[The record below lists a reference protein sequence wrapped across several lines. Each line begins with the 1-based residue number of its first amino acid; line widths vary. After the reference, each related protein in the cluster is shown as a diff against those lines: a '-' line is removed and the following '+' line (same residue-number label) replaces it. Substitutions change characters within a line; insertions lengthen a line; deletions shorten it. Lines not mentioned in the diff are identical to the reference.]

1 MKIKLKNAVEKALDH
16 LLKNQEQ
23 TAACIIY
30 SISNNDSVVFQI
42 LLKEM
47 KVRQYNTLILPQ
59 NQWKALIE
67 HFAMQDKYHWSL
79 RALSRLFPSL
89 ITDYAYEAVH
99 YAAYF
104 KANKNLKL
112 LLNPKFNLDLNAL
125 SPGNGNTI
133 LGNAILGGNL
143 EGVKLLLK
151 MNSVDYTKPNSCN
164 FRPIHVAIWKDEI
177 DVQSPQCIY
186 TTTLRI
192 HYRLKGQTKLL
203 NTHCKFKAQ
212 SLQMQLFSR
221 QLCENPFQ
229 IEDHNQNDFQTCT
242 ILFIK
247 VLSCKS
253 QKYFLKLLESTSK
266 ILTSSSFGLDHKG
279 HVLNF
284 LSFSATC
291 FELTDKAQ
299 TALENLLNTVIIPQ
313 NETLIQID
321 KLHALYCYMISR
333 ACNELN
339 VDKASYYAEL
349 LFNPAAV
356 VNPED
361 KAEACIS
368 LAFLYESLYISRKA
382 ISYLDKA
389 IEICRSSLLPR
400 LATKCFRALVNKINI
415 YQACNKEQDANE
427 CIQHGSLPKSLKDL
441 CLITQQLKFKQHT
454 SFKVTDL
461 VKEVAELEE
470 LSRINFNDAAS
481 IVKHNELKENLG
493 WKYQYFVNTYV
504 FICTHAQDLQTLT
517 HAIQIA
523 ESGLN
528 LFPDPAVAFS
538 IIKNTLSI
546 YAKAELYDE
555 GIQFLQKYS
564 TQYPTSQPHILYH
577 KYVLYSNSANSANND
592 NSAKHAKHA
601 KHAKR
606 KLASKF
612 LKELEQKS
620 QNSKVCS
627 ILYSKAKELD
637 QIVMQKKIKH
647 QSDNEDTIL
656 AALQA
661 LFQQE
666 VNSEEEE
673 EEEVDKYSLQENV
686 EYQSSDE
693 DSILEAL
700 AGLFQAESQN
710 EIEVDLNI
718 THWHIDDQRI
728 ISSNNTTSIANSSS
742 FINSNGLFAIIDEKI
757 LRQLDIVTKQQCQ
770 AALEK
775 GIIHRQK
782 KCSGIKILNLKD
794 NKVIELKLVS
804 RDLRLI
810 ATTLYI
816 NPENKILII
825 FNKLATHSTLQKNIV
840 KSKYI
845 TKNSIC
851 PVNCSEEDKFKNR
864 TEKSF
869 IQPEESTATAQSCS
883 LSEQIHAKVE
893 TKCMIDEFTTLDITD
908 TSDLAESHCEDNEDR
923 EIVGSSE
930 DEGFLLSGRSLL

>member
-1 MKIKLKNAVEKALDH
+1 MKIKLENTVEQALDH
-16 LLKNQEQ
+16 LFKNQVQ
-23 TAACIIY
+23 TATCILY
-30 SISNNDSVVFQI
+30 SISNNDHVLFKI

-47 KVRQYNTLILPQ
+47 KVRQYNALTLPQ

-67 HFAMQDKYHWSL
+67 HFAVEDKYYKSL
-79 RALSRLFPSL
+79 KALSQLFPSL
-89 ITDYAYEAVH
+89 ITDHAREAVH

-104 KANKNLKL
+104 KANKNLQL
-112 LLNPKFNLDLNAL
+112 LLNPKFNLDPNAL
-125 SPGNGNTI
+125 SPANGNTI
-133 LGNAILGGNL
+133 LANAILGGNL
-143 EGVKLLLK
+143 EGVQLLLK
-151 MNSVDYTKPNSCN
+151 MNNVDYTKPNTRN

-177 DVQSPQCIY
+177 DVQSPHCIY

-192 HYRLKGQTKLL
+192 HYRLKGQTALL

-212 SLQMQLFSR
+212 SFQMHLFAR

-242 ILFIK
+242 SLFIK
-247 VLSCKS
+247 VLSFKS
-253 QKYFLKLLESTSK
+253 EKYLLKLLESTSK
-266 ILTSSSFGLDHKG
+266 ILTSSSFELAAKR

-284 LSFSATC
+284 ISFSATC

-321 KLHALYCYMISR
+321 KLHGLYCYMISR
-333 ACNELN
+333 ACKELN
-339 VDKASYYAEL
+339 LDKANYYAEL

-382 ISYLDKA
+382 TSSLDKA

-400 LATKCFRALVNKINI
+400 LATKCFKALVNKINI
-415 YQACNKEQDANE
+415 YQSCNKEEDANE
-427 CIQHGSLPKSLKDL
+427 CIQHGGLPKSLKDL
-441 CLITQQLKFKQHT
+441 CLITQQLKFKQYT

-481 IVKHNELKENLG
+481 IVKHNKLKEDLG

-504 FICTHAQDLQTLT
+504 FICTHAQDLPTFT

-523 ESGLN
+523 KSGLD
-528 LFPDPAVAFS
+528 LFPDPAIAFS

-546 YAKAELYDE
+546 YAKAELYNE
-555 GIQFLQKYS
+555 GVNFLQKYS
-564 TQYPTSQPHILYH
+564 TQYPASQPHILYH
-577 KYVLYSNSANSANND
+577 KYVLYSSST
-592 NSAKHAKHA
+592 KH
-601 KHAKR
+601 
-606 KLASKF
+606 KLAGKF
-612 LKELEQKS
+612 LKELEKKS
-620 QNSKVCS
+620 QSSKVCS
-627 ILYSKAKELD
+627 ILYNKAKELD
-637 QIVMQKKIKH
+637 QNCRFVMQKKIKP
-647 QSDNEDTIL
+647 QPDNEDTIL

-666 VNSEEEE
+666 VNSEEE
-673 EEEVDKYSLQENV
+673 VNKCSLQEKV
-686 EYQSSDE
+686 ECQSSDE
-693 DSILEAL
+693 DDILEAL
-700 AGLFQAESQN
+700 PRLFQVESQN
-710 EIEVDLNI
+710 EIETELNT
-718 THWHIDDQRI
+718 THWHIDDQKI
-728 ISSNNTTSIANSSS
+728 ISSNNTTSIANSSFFMDS
-742 FINSNGLFAIIDEKI
+742 AGLFATIDERI

-770 AALEK
+770 VALEK

-782 KCSGIKILNLKD
+782 KCSGIKILHFKD
-794 NKVIELKLVS
+794 TKVIELKIVS
-804 RDLRLI
+804 RDVRLV
-810 ATTLYI
+810 ATTIYT

-845 TKNSIC
+845 TKNSMC
-851 PVNCSEEDKFKNR
+851 PMDCIEESKFKYT

-869 IQPEESTATAQSCS
+869 VSPEERIATAQSCS
-883 LSEQIHAKVE
+883 LSEQSYVE
-893 TKCMIDEFTTLDITD
+893 VENKCMTDEFTTSGITD
-908 TSDLAESHCEDNEDR
+908 ISNLAENYCENNEDR
-923 EIVGSSE
+923 EIVGSSK
-930 DEGFLLSGRSLL
+930 DEGFSLSGRSLL

>member
-1 MKIKLKNAVEKALDH
+1 MKIKLKNAVEQALDH
-16 LLKNQEQ
+16 LLKNQGQ

-47 KVRQYNTLILPQ
+47 KVRQYDTLMLPQ

-89 ITDYAYEAVH
+89 ITNHAYEAVH

-104 KANKNLKL
+104 KANRNLKL

-133 LGNAILGGNL
+133 LGNAILGDNL

-266 ILTSSSFGLDHKG
+266 ILTSSSFELAHKG

-349 LFNPAAV
+349 LVNPAAV

-382 ISYLDKA
+382 IFYLDKA
-389 IEICRSSLLPR
+389 IETCRASLLPK

-441 CLITQQLKFKQHT
+441 CLITQQLKFKQYT

-470 LSRINFNDAAS
+470 LSCINFNDAAS
-481 IVKHNELKENLG
+481 IVKHNKLKEDLG

-577 KYVLYSNSANSANND
+577 KYVLYSNSANSDNNDNND
-592 NSAKHAKHA
+592 NSAKHA

-656 AALQA
+656 AVLQV

-666 VNSEEEE
+666 VNSEEE
-673 EEEVDKYSLQENV
+673 VNKCLLQEKV
-686 EYQSSDE
+686 ECQSGDE
-693 DSILEAL
+693 DDILEAL
-700 AGLFQAESQN
+700 PRLFQVESQN
-710 EIEVDLNI
+710 EIDIVLNT

-728 ISSNNTTSIANSSS
+728 ISSNNTTYIANSSS
-742 FINSNGLFAIIDEKI
+742 FINSDGLFAIIDEKI
-757 LRQLDIVTKQQCQ
+757 SRQLDTVTKQQCQ

-775 GIIHRQK
+775 GLIHRQK

-794 NKVIELKLVS
+794 NKVIELKLAS

-810 ATTLYI
+810 ATTAYI
-816 NPENKILII
+816 NSDNKMLII

-845 TKNSIC
+845 TKDSIC
-851 PVNCSEEDKFKNR
+851 HVNCSEEDKFKNR

-923 EIVGSSE
+923 EIVGSSQ

>member
-1 MKIKLKNAVEKALDH
+1 MKIKLENTVEQAFDH
-16 LLKNQEQ
+16 LFKNQSQ
-23 TAACIIY
+23 TATCILY
-30 SISNNDSVVFQI
+30 SIGNNDFVLFKI

-47 KVRQYNTLILPQ
+47 KVRQYDTLMLPQ

-67 HFAMQDKYHWSL
+67 HFAMQDKYYLSL
-79 RALSRLFPSL
+79 KALSQLFPSL
-89 ITDYAYEAVH
+89 ITDHGYEAVH

-104 KANKNLKL
+104 QANKNLQL
-112 LLNPKFNLDLNAL
+112 LLNPKFNLDPNAL
-125 SPGNGNTI
+125 SPANGNTI

-143 EGVKLLLK
+143 EGVKLLLQ
-151 MNSVDYTKPNSCN
+151 MNNIDYTKKNTDTL
-164 FRPIHVAIWKDEI
+164 RPIHLAIWKDGI
-177 DVQSPQCIY
+177 DAQSSYNIY

-192 HYRLKGQTKLL
+192 HYRLKGQTTLL

-212 SLQMQLFSR
+212 SLQIKLFSR
-221 QLCENPFQ
+221 QLCEIPLQ
-229 IEDHNQNDFQTCT
+229 IEDDNQNDLQACT
-242 ILFIK
+242 SFFIK
-247 VLSCKS
+247 VLSFKS
-253 QKYFLKLLESTSK
+253 EKYFLELLEATSK
-266 ILTSSSFGLDHKG
+266 ILISSSFGLTEKKY
-279 HVLNF
+279 VLNF
-284 LSFSATC
+284 ISFSATC
-291 FELTDKAQ
+291 FELTDTAQ

-313 NETLIQID
+313 NETLIQIE

-339 VDKASYYAEL
+339 EDKANYYAEL

-361 KAEACIS
+361 KAEAYIS

-441 CLITQQLKFKQHT
+441 CLITQQLKFKQYT

-461 VKEVAELEE
+461 AKEVAELEE

-481 IVKHNELKENLG
+481 IVKHNKLKEDLG

-523 ESGLN
+523 ESALN
-528 LFPDPAVAFS
+528 LFPEPAVAFS

-577 KYVLYSNSANSANND
+577 KYVLYSNSANSDNND
-592 NSAKHAKHA
+592 NSAKHA

-647 QSDNEDTIL
+647 QSDNEDAIL

-666 VNSEEEE
+666 VNSEEE
-673 EEEVDKYSLQENV
+673 VNKCLLQEKV
-686 EYQSSDE
+686 ECQSGDE
-693 DSILEAL
+693 DNILEAL
-700 AGLFQAESQN
+700 PRLFQVESQN
-710 EIEVDLNI
+710 EIDIVLNT

-728 ISSNNTTSIANSSS
+728 ISSNNTTYIANSSS
-742 FINSNGLFAIIDEKI
+742 FINSDGLFAIIDEKI
-757 LRQLDIVTKQQCQ
+757 SRQLDTVTKQQCQ

-775 GIIHRQK
+775 GLIHRQK

-794 NKVIELKLVS
+794 NKVIELKLAS

-810 ATTLYI
+810 ATTAYI
-816 NPENKILII
+816 NSDNKMLII

-851 PVNCSEEDKFKNR
+851 HVNCSEEDKFKNR

-923 EIVGSSE
+923 EILGSSK
-930 DEGFLLSGRSLL
+930 DEGFSLSGRSLL

>member
-1 MKIKLKNAVEKALDH
+1 MKIRLENTVEQALDH
-16 LLKNQEQ
+16 LFKNQDQ
-23 TAACIIY
+23 TATCIIY
-30 SISNNDSVVFQI
+30 SISNNDSVLFQI

-47 KVRQYNTLILPQ
+47 KVRQYAALMLPQ

-67 HFAMQDKYHWSL
+67 HFAMQDMYHWSL

-89 ITDYAYEAVH
+89 ITDYACEAVH

-104 KANKNLKL
+104 QANKNLQL
-112 LLNPKFNLDLNAL
+112 LLNPKFNLDPNAL
-125 SPGNGNTI
+125 SPANGNTI

-143 EGVKLLLK
+143 TGVKLLLK
-151 MNSVDYTKPNSCN
+151 MNNVDYTKPNTYN

-177 DVQSPQCIY
+177 DVQSPQNIY

-192 HYRLKGQTKLL
+192 HYRLKGQTALL

-212 SLQMQLFSR
+212 SLQMQLFTR

-242 ILFIK
+242 SLFIK
-247 VLSCKS
+247 VLSFKS
-253 QKYFLKLLESTSK
+253 EKYFLKLLESTSK
-266 ILTSSSFGLDHKG
+266 ILTSSSFGLAHKG

-284 LSFSATC
+284 ISFSATC
-291 FELTDKAQ
+291 FELTDSAQ

-313 NETLIQID
+313 NDNLIQIN
-321 KLHALYCYMISR
+321 KLHGLYCYMISR
-333 ACNELN
+333 ACKELN
-339 VDKASYYAEL
+339 LDKANCYAEL
-349 LFNPAAV
+349 LLNPAAV

-400 LATKCFRALVNKINI
+400 LATKCFKALVNKINI
-415 YQACNKEQDANE
+415 YQACNKEEDAKE
-427 CIQHGSLPKSLKDL
+427 LIQHGLPKSFKDL
-441 CLITQQLKFKQHT
+441 CLITQKLKFKQYT
-454 SFKVTDL
+454 SVKVTDL
-461 VKEVAELEE
+461 VTEVTELEE
-470 LSRINFNDAAS
+470 LSSVDFNNAAD
-481 IVKHNELKENLG
+481 IEKHNKLKEDLG
-493 WKYQYFVNTYV
+493 WKYPYFVNTYV
-504 FICTHAQDLQTLT
+504 FICTHAQDLQTFT

-523 ESGLN
+523 KSGLD
-528 LFPDPAVAFS
+528 LFPDQAIAFS

-546 YAKAELYDE
+546 YTKAGLYDE
-555 GIQFLQKYS
+555 GVNFLQKYS
-564 TQYPTSQPHILYH
+564 TQYPASQPHILYH
-577 KYVLYSNSANSANND
+577 KYVLYSSST
-592 NSAKHAKHA
+592 
-601 KHAKR
+601 KR
-606 KLASKF
+606 KLAGKF

-620 QNSKVCS
+620 QSSKVCS

-637 QIVMQKKIKH
+637 QTCRFVMQKKIK
-647 QSDNEDTIL
+647 QQPDNEDTIL

-666 VNSEEEE
+666 VNSEEE
-673 EEEVDKYSLQENV
+673 VNKCSLQEKV
-686 EYQSSDE
+686 ECQSSDE
-693 DSILEAL
+693 DDSLEAL
-700 AGLFQAESQN
+700 SRLFQAESQN
-710 EIEVDLNI
+710 ETEIVLNT

-742 FINSNGLFAIIDEKI
+742 FMDSAGLFATIDERI

-782 KCSGIKILNLKD
+782 KCSGIKILNIKD

-810 ATTLYI
+810 ATTIYI

-845 TKNSIC
+845 TKNSTC
-851 PVNCSEEDKFKNR
+851 PVNCIEEDKLKKI
-864 TEKSF
+864 EKSF
-869 IQPEESTATAQSCS
+869 ISPDESIAITQSCS
-883 LSEQIHAKVE
+883 LSEQIHVE
-893 TKCMIDEFTTLDITD
+893 VKNKGMIDEFTTSDITD
-908 TSDLAESHCEDNEDR
+908 ASDLAESYCENNEDR
-923 EIVGSSE
+923 EIVGSSK
-930 DEGFLLSGRSLL
+930 DECFSFSGRSLL

>member
-1 MKIKLKNAVEKALDH
+1 MKIKLKNAVEQALDH

-104 KANKNLKL
+104 KANRNLKL

-133 LGNAILGGNL
+133 LGNAILGDNL

-177 DVQSPQCIY
+177 GVQSPQCIY

-212 SLQMQLFSR
+212 SLQMKLFSR

-242 ILFIK
+242 TLFIK

-253 QKYFLKLLESTSK
+253 EKYFIKLLESTSK
-266 ILTSSSFGLDHKG
+266 ILISSSFGLVHKG

-299 TALENLLNTVIIPQ
+299 TGLENLLNTVIIPQ

-321 KLHALYCYMISR
+321 KLHALYCYMMSR

-382 ISYLDKA
+382 IFYLDKA
-389 IEICRSSLLPR
+389 IETCRASLLPK

-441 CLITQQLKFKQHT
+441 CLITQQLKFKQYT

-481 IVKHNELKENLG
+481 IVKHNKLKEDLG

-528 LFPDPAVAFS
+528 LFPDLAVAFS

-577 KYVLYSNSANSANND
+577 KYVLYSNSDNNANSA
-592 NSAKHAKHA
+592 KPAKHA

-673 EEEVDKYSLQENV
+673 EVNKYSLQENV
-686 EYQSSDE
+686 ECQSGDE
-693 DSILEAL
+693 DDILEAL
-700 AGLFQAESQN
+700 PRLFQVESQN
-710 EIEVDLNI
+710 EIDIVLNT

-728 ISSNNTTSIANSSS
+728 ISSNNTTYIANSSS
-742 FINSNGLFAIIDEKI
+742 FINSDGLFAIIDEKI
-757 LRQLDIVTKQQCQ
+757 SRQLDTVTKQQCQ

-775 GIIHRQK
+775 GLIHRQK

-794 NKVIELKLVS
+794 NKVIELKLAS

-810 ATTLYI
+810 ATTAYI
-816 NPENKILII
+816 NSDNKMLII

-851 PVNCSEEDKFKNR
+851 HVNCSEEDKFKNR

-893 TKCMIDEFTTLDITD
+893 TKCMIDEFTTLNITD
-908 TSDLAESHCEDNEDR
+908 TSDLAESHCENNEDR
-923 EIVGSSE
+923 EIVGSSRDE
-930 DEGFLLSGRSLL
+930 DFSLSGRSLL